1 VSPAKRPMLGDMG
14 VGRLWGRI
22 VVGAAFAVAV
32 ASALLP
38 ESLSRS
44 LVTTGGGAAALLAL
58 VYGVRRHR
66 LDRSLQW
73 HVGRPITWK
82 LLGAGLGL
90 LFAGGFVRAVS
101 GSGESVGGWGD
112 LLVVAAYPYVAAG
125 LLLMV
130 RGRAPGQ
137 SLNSLLLGGIVATA
151 VAFPLWMLVF
161 DGLVR
166 RGSLHPVEGILAVAL
181 PTLDLIVL
189 VITARLLLLS
199 HDHPPA
205 YSYVLSGVGCLL
217 AVHCIVAIR
226 LANGVPAPYAGMSA
240 PLLLAYGM
248 FAGAALHPSMG
259 TLFDPPARRLSE
271 LDVGHIILLTTAQLL
286 APFLLAVQAIRGKVV
301 DVPAAIIGTAVLSAL
316 VVLVLVRM
324 VRERAEL
331 ELQARHDEL
340 TGLPRAD
347 LFNDQVSIAVAAA
360 HQRSSQ
366 AAVMFLDLDRFKKIN
381 DSLGHAIGNQ
391 LLQHVA
397 KRLQHAVRNGDT
409 VARMGGDEFVV
420 LLPELTHE
428 DDAVRIARKLLGA
441 FRDPFNLGKRQ
452 LYVTASIGVA
462 IYPRDGEQPDTL
474 LKNADAAMYAAK
486 DRGRNTYAVYTPG
499 LNEKAHE
506 WLELESA
513 LHGAIGRDLVVHY
526 QPKVDV
532 ASGRVVGVEA
542 LVRWQHPTLG
552 LLGPDKFI
560 PMAEESGLIAPLG
573 EWVMET
579 ACAQG
584 QEWREAGYPPITV
597 AVNLSARQFQLQPV
611 SDMVAAVLRRTGLPP
626 KFLELELTES
636 LALQGDDA
644 TYNTIEELKQMGVKC
659 TVDDFGVGYSN
670 FGYLDTLPIDKIKID
685 KGFVSKI
692 NTSADKPALVLGIIA
707 LGQGLGLDVV
717 AEGVETHEQLDFL
730 AAHGCDQIQGFIFS
744 RPLPADELS
753 SLLML
758 ELVSPGPGR
767 LGRPDG
773 ATPRPEPERRV
784 RAARPL
790 RARPLRASS
799 ARGRDS

>member
-1 VSPAKRPMLGDMG
+1 MG
-14 VGRLWGRI
+14 VGRSWGRI
-22 VVGAAFAVAV
+22 AVGAAFVVAV
-32 ASALLP
+32 ASAFLP

-44 LVTTGGGAAALLAL
+44 LVTTGGGVAAVLAL
-58 VYGVRRHR
+58 VYGVHRHR

-73 HVGRPITWK
+73 HVGRPVTWK

-90 LFAGGFVRAVS
+90 LVAGGFVRAVT
-101 GSGESVGGWGD
+101 GSGEGVGNAGD
-112 LLVVAAYPYVAAG
+112 LLVVAAYPYLVAG

-151 VAFPLWMLVF
+151 MAFPLWMLVF
-161 DGLVR
+161 DGLVH
-166 RGSLHPVEGILAVAL
+166 GHQLTVLQGILAVGL
-181 PTLDLIVL
+181 PALDLLVL

-199 HDHPPA
+199 NDHPPA

-226 LANGVPAPYAGMSA
+226 LANGLAQPYAGLSA

-259 TLFDPPARRLSE
+259 TLFDPPARRLSD

-286 APFLLAVQAIRGKVV
+286 APFLLAVQAVRGEVV
-301 DVPAAIIGTAVLSAL
+301 DVPAAIVGTAVLSAL

-324 VRERAEL
+324 VRERAQL

-360 HQRSSQ
+360 HQRGSQ

-397 KRLQHAVRNGDT
+397 KRLQNAVRNGDT

-420 LLPELTHE
+420 LLPELAHE
-428 DDAVRIARKLLGA
+428 DDAVRIARKLLSA
-441 FRDPFNLGKRQ
+441 FRDPFNLGKQQ

-462 IYPRDGEQPDTL
+462 IYPRDGEQPDAL
-474 LKNADAAMYAAK
+474 LKNADAAMYGAK

-513 LHGAIGRDLVVHY
+513 LHGAIGHDLVVHY

-579 ACAQG
+579 ACAQA

-626 KFLELELTES
+626 RFLELELTES

-644 TYNTIEELKQMGVKC
+644 TYNTIDELKQMGVKC
-659 TVDDFGVGYSN
+659 SVDDFGVGYSN

-692 NTSADKPALVLGIIA
+692 NTSSDKPALVLGIIA

-730 AAHGCDQIQGFIFS
+730 AAHGCDQIQGYIFS

-773 ATPRPEPERRV
+773 PPSRPEPERRP
-784 RAARPL
+784 RAGRPL

>member
-1 VSPAKRPMLGDMG
+1 
-14 VGRLWGRI
+14 
-22 VVGAAFAVAV
+22 
-32 ASALLP
+32 
-38 ESLSRS
+38 
-44 LVTTGGGAAALLAL
+44 
-58 VYGVRRHR
+58 
-66 LDRSLQW
+66 
-73 HVGRPITWK
+73 
-82 LLGAGLGL
+82 
-90 LFAGGFVRAVS
+90 
-101 GSGESVGGWGD
+101 
-112 LLVVAAYPYVAAG
+112 
-125 LLLMV
+125 
-130 RGRAPGQ
+130 
-137 SLNSLLLGGIVATA
+137 
-151 VAFPLWMLVF
+151 
-161 DGLVR
+161 
-166 RGSLHPVEGILAVAL
+166 
-181 PTLDLIVL
+181 
-189 VITARLLLLS
+189 
-199 HDHPPA
+199 
-205 YSYVLSGVGCLL
+205 
-217 AVHCIVAIR
+217 
-226 LANGVPAPYAGMSA
+226 
-240 PLLLAYGM
+240 
-248 FAGAALHPSMG
+248 
-259 TLFDPPARRLSE
+259 
-271 LDVGHIILLTTAQLL
+271 
-286 APFLLAVQAIRGKVV
+286 
-301 DVPAAIIGTAVLSAL
+301 
-316 VVLVLVRM
+316 
-324 VRERAEL
+324 
-331 ELQARHDEL
+331 
-340 TGLPRAD
+340 
-347 LFNDQVSIAVAAA
+347 
-360 HQRSSQ
+360 
-366 AAVMFLDLDRFKKIN
+366 
-381 DSLGHAIGNQ
+381 
-391 LLQHVA
+391 
-397 KRLQHAVRNGDT
+397 
-409 VARMGGDEFVV
+409 
-420 LLPELTHE
+420 
-428 DDAVRIARKLLGA
+428 
-441 FRDPFNLGKRQ
+441 
-452 LYVTASIGVA
+452 VTASIGVA

-611 SDMVAAVLRRTGLPP
+611 SDMVAAVLRRTGLPAR
-626 KFLELELTES
+626 FLELELTES

-644 TYNTIEELKQMGVKC
+644 TYNTIDELKQMGVKC
-659 TVDDFGVGYSN
+659 SVDDFGVGYSN

-692 NTSADKPALVLGIIA
+692 NTAADKPALVLGIIA

-730 AAHGCDQIQGFIFS
+730 AAHGCDQIQGYIFS

-767 LGRPDG
+767 LGRPEG
-773 ATPRPEPERRV
+773 PALAPEPEREPNRNGG
-784 RAARPL
+784 RAQRPR
-790 RARPLRASS
+790 RARPLRALS